1 MKLWLDDVRLPPAGY
16 SKWVKTA
23 DECIEELKTGK
34 YTHVSLDHDLADEH
48 YHGNK
53 PAREAYKEKTGMDV
67 VLWMVENNVFPA
79 ECRVHTMNPIGRHN
93 MMTAFQKWAPE
104 STRAWASLPSDSPG
118 VLRRP
123 WEQ

>member
-23 DECIEELKTGK
+23 DECIEALETGK

-48 YHGNK
+48 YHGDK
-53 PAREAYKEKTGMDV
+53 PANAYKEKTGMHV
-67 VLWMVENNVFPA
+67 VLWMVENQNFPA
-79 ECRVHTMNPIGRHN
+79 EVRVHTMNPVGRHN
-93 MMTAFQKWAPE
+93 MMTALQKWAPE
-104 STRAWASLPSDSPG
+104 ETRAWVELPADSPG

-123 WEQ
+123 WET